1 MVELSDRARRFL
13 DAARVARLTTVSAEG
28 EPYPVPI
35 SFATV
40 EEAASLRLYTVVDEK
55 PKRTLDPNR
64 RLRRVRNVEAT
75 GRAAVIVD
83 HYEDDWTRLGWVQL
97 RGSAHL
103 VTDTTEHG
111 AALAALRARYPQ
123 YEAMQ
128 LEESALLRLDVEH
141 ASEWWASG

>member
-1 MVELSDRARRFL
+1 MVEFSDRARRLL

-35 SFATV
+35 CFTAI
-40 EEAASLRLYTVVDEK
+40 EDGGAMRLYTVVDEK